1 MNKRLLLVGPEPTRL
16 SEKANLSFHLREQ
29 WTILSAQTAHEA
41 LQLCQQEPCAALM
54 ADPLLSDGGGVQ
66 LLDQMLDISPATLRF
81 LLGDL
86 SDPRVAAKCGG
97 NVHYCLTIPA
107 DASSLAAALHR
118 ANQLE
123 LWLGSPALK
132 KLFARI
138 RTLPSPPS
146 TYFQIVRELRSAS
159 ASLESIADVIERDP
173 AVTGKLLQ
181 LVNSASFSLARQVV
195 SPVEAVL
202 FLGIETTQSIVLLA
216 HCYSHFD
223 RIQNIGFSVEELW
236 AHSLR
241 VAKLA
246 RKLSAGQPH
255 QLREEA
261 FTAGVLHDLG
271 KLILVSHDP
280 QLFRQAI
287 TQAAAGQRSQCEVE
301 QELFGTD
308 HTEAGAWLAAIWG
321 LPNSVVEAIALHHRP
336 VKFLTEGFSAL
347 TAVHVANVL
356 EGCRRLP
363 QGLAAAPHKA
373 DADYLQGLGVSERW
387 PEWIDC
393 AAELAA

>member
-1 MNKRLLLVGPEPTRL
+1 MARAQDILLRATRYDIVMQGFGGAGETIDTPDQVGPAV
-16 SEKANLSFHLREQ
+16 K
-29 WTILSAQTAHEA
+29 
-41 LQLCQQEPCAALM
+41 
-54 ADPLLSDGGGVQ
+54 
-66 LLDQMLDISPATLRF
+66 
-81 LLGDL
+81 
-86 SDPRVAAKCGG
+86 
-97 NVHYCLTIPA
+97 
-107 DASSLAAALHR
+107 R
-118 ANQLE
+118 A
-123 LWLGSPALK
+123 
-132 KLFARI
+132 
-138 RTLPSPPS
+138 
-146 TYFQIVRELRSAS
+146 
-159 ASLESIADVIERDP
+159 
-173 AVTGKLLQ
+173 
-181 LVNSASFSLARQVV
+181 FS
-195 SPVEAVL
+195 
-202 FLGIETTQSIVLLA
+202 
-216 HCYSHFD
+216 
-223 RIQNIGFSVEELW
+223 
-236 AHSLR
+236 
-241 VAKLA
+241 
-246 RKLSAGQPH
+246 
-255 QLREEA
+255 
-261 FTAGVLHDLG
+261 AGVLHDLG

-356 EGCRRLP
+356 EGCRCLP